1 MSKMTFGTIKSIIE
15 NNLLESYKNE
25 KEFKKTL
32 REFKHNVLN
41 NKSMSKAY
49 TLYDQLST
57 PQGLNEGDAK
67 EFLEEGISLLQRVL
81 PSIKLPTNVSESV
94 KNGYGDIDTLVY
106 TQKMSLSERI
116 KSKKNIVAILTSKP
130 QDIKESINIPVK
142 SMVNIAN
149 QTLRNYL
156 DTLDENSKKEFIQI
170 VSEDTKVLEEK
181 FEVIRES
188 AISKLNTI
196 MENENESEIKS
207 RISETIIKLK
217 DEKFDQMNFLRLK
230 NLEESI

>member
-1 MSKMTFGTIKSIIE
+1 MTFGNIKSLME
-15 NNLLESYKNE
+15 KNLLESYKDE
-25 KEFKKTL
+25 KDFKKTL
-32 REFKHNVLN
+32 REFKHNVLS

-49 TLYDQLST
+49 ALYDQLSS
-57 PQGLNEGDAK
+57 PQGLNEHDAK
-67 EFLEEGISLLQRVL
+67 EFLEEGLSLLQKVL
-81 PSIKLPTNVSESV
+81 PSIKLPKTVSESV
-94 KNGYGDIDTLVY
+94 KNNYEDIDTLLY
-106 TQKMSLSERI
+106 SQKTDLMERI
-116 KSKKNIVAILTSKP
+116 KAKKNIVSILTSKVETV
-130 QDIKESINIPVK
+130 KESINIPIK

-170 VSEDTKVLEEK
+170 VSEDTKTLEGK

-188 AISKLNTI
+188 AITKLQAR
-196 MENENESEIKS
+196 METEDETEIKT
-207 RISETIIKLK
+207 RISETINKLK

>member
-1 MSKMTFGTIKSIIE
+1 MTFGIVKSIIE

-57 PQGLNEGDAK
+57 PQGLNTDDAK
-67 EFLEEGISLLQRVL
+67 EFLEEGILLLQRVL
-81 PSIKLPTNVSESV
+81 PNIKLPRTISESV
-94 KNGYGDIDTLVY
+94 KNGYTDIDTLVY

-130 QDIKESINIPVK
+130 QNVKESINIPVK

-149 QTLRNYL
+149 QTLRNYI

-170 VSEDTKVLEEK
+170 VSEDTKILEEK

-188 AISKLNTI
+188 AINKLETI

-207 RISETIIKLK
+207 RISETITKLK